1 MRKPALKLTTV
12 LFLILLIFTYS
23 SVVGFTL
30 LETLNFGGEGEV
42 LYLTQEEPCD
52 FVIIANETFYEYDG
66 EWDLQRLADWHNGN
80 DTITAMVVNLS
91 EIYLNE
97 TFWVNGTW
105 GDGNPANPFNRSDE
119 PAITNYP
126 MFNDSQAQIRN
137 YLRYAYTNL
146 STRYALFVGDADDAD
161 PLFPIRECYASGD
174 GAPLIQARQY
184 ELIPT
189 DMYYACLNGTM
200 NSDEDINSEAAH
212 SGFGENVT
220 ECNISI
226 EELDW
231 DYEIAVGRFP
241 VDDTT
246 ELSNIVKKTVTYMSL
261 DTTEEYLW
269 NITLAGFGGGF
280 GGITEWQCN
289 YSKVLNNTAYNHWK
303 DNSVTV
309 GFNHNFWNILVMD
322 ANPEREEGITYYDTD
337 SHGVYNSGT
346 HIIYQ
351 GSHGSTSGWSDANE
365 GEANDFTTS
374 DITELT
380 NTNYCFVMSSMPCST
395 AKFDESDDPF
405 SEVFVTDEYGAFAY
419 IGNTR
424 YGYGSYGVDGL
435 NSSSHLL
442 GCETIDAWL
451 NESYTRIGDMH
462 LDAKR
467 DSRRWHDV
475 SGDQALRYTMY
486 EQILFGSPAVR
497 LHTPT
502 QETIEFDAIEG
513 GENETTVYTSTP
525 AFSWNI
531 IADVVYYQLQISDTP
546 TFETILVN
554 LSNVSEARYP
564 AEYSENSTHVSFILP
579 SEYKLVDSKQ
589 YYCRVRHTVGS

>member
-42 LYLTQEEPCD
+42 LYLTQEDPCD

-146 STRYALFVGDADDAD
+146 STRYALLVGDADDAD
-161 PLFPIRECYASGD
+161 PLFPIRECYTSGD
-174 GAPLIQARQY
+174 GAPLVQARQY

-289 YSKVLNNTAYNHWK
+289 YSKTLNGTSYDHWK
-303 DNSVTV
+303 GGVTTV
-309 GFNHNFWNILVMD
+309 GFNSNFWNIGVLD
-322 ANPEREEGITYYDTD
+322 ANPEREEGTTYYDTD
-337 SHGVYNSGT
+337 SHGVINNGS
-346 HIIYQ
+346 HIYYH
-351 GSHGSTSGWSDANE
+351 GSHGSTSGWSDSNE
-365 GEANDFTTS
+365 GEANDFTTD
-374 DITELT
+374 DIQALT
-380 NTNYCFVMSSMPCST
+380 NEHYCFAMSSMPCSC
-395 AKFDESDDPF
+395 AKFDESSDPF
-405 SEVFVTDEYGAFAY
+405 CEQWVTDEYGAFACV
-419 IGNTR
+419 GNVR
-424 YGYGSYGVDGL
+424 YGYASYEADGL
-435 NSSSHLL
+435 NSSSHLI
-442 GCETIDAWL
+442 GSETIDAWL
-451 NESYTRIGDMH
+451 GEGYNRVGDMH
-462 LDAKR
+462 WDAKR
-467 DSRRWHDV
+467 DVRTWHDDE
-475 SGDQALRYTMY
+475 GDQALRYTMY
-486 EQILFGSPAVR
+486 EQILFGSPAVE

-502 QETIEFDAIEG
+502 LETIGFTSIEG
-513 GENETTVYTSTP
+513 RGNDSTIYTSTP
-525 AFSWNI
+525 TFVWNI
-531 IADVVYYQLQISDTP
+531 IAGTSCYNLQISNTSNFDT
-546 TFETILVN
+546 LLLN
-554 LSNVSEARYP
+554 LSNVSEVSFP
-564 AEYSENSTHVSFILP
+564 GEYSENSTHVSFILP
-579 SEYKLVDSKQ
+579 SIYQLIDSKR
-589 YYCRVRHTVGS
+589 YYCRVRSGTAI